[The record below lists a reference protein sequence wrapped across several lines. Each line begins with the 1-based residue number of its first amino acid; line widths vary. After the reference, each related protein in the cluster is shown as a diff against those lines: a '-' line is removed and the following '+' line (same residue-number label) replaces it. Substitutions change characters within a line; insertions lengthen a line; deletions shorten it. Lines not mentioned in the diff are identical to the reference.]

1 MAIIKLENV
10 TYKYPLSEKPCLENI
25 NLELE
30 AGKFYGLIGEN
41 GSGKTSLCNLIR
53 GFIPH
58 FFQGDLEGKVEIFG
72 KDIREH
78 TLGELALKIGY
89 IFQNPFNQIS
99 GVKDSVYEEVAYGLE
114 NFGVEREEIIRRVD
128 EVLELTKIEHL
139 KDKNPFELSGGQQ
152 QRVALA
158 SVIILEPEILVIDEP
173 TSQLDPIGTEMV
185 FEIIKKM
192 KDSGK
197 TVILVE
203 HKMELIAEYADEIIV
218 LEHNSLYKYGDKQ
231 GIFSDSSLEEHGVRI
246 PEVARLGNLLKDS
259 QFPVQYIPMTV
270 EEAVQQIQAFRTRGK

>member
-1 MAIIKLENV
+1 MAIIKLQNV
-10 TYKYPLSEKPCLENI
+10 TYKYPLSENPCLKDI

-30 AGKFYGLIGEN
+30 EGKLYGLIGEN

-58 FFQGDLEGKVEIFG
+58 FFQGELEGTVEIFG
-72 KDIREH
+72 KDIREY

-99 GVKDSVYEEVAYGLE
+99 GVKDTVYEEVAYGLE

-128 EVLELTKIEHL
+128 EVLELTKIEQL

-218 LEHNSLYKYGDKQ
+218 LENNGLYQCEDKQ
-231 GIFSDSSLEEHGVRI
+231 SVFSDSSLEKHGVRI
-246 PEVARLGNLLKDS
+246 PEVARLGNLLKAS
-259 QFPVQYIPMTV
+259 KFPVESIPMTV
-270 EEAVQQIQAFRTRGK
+270 EEAVQQIQAFRTGGR

>member
-1 MAIIKLENV
+1 MAIIRLENI
-10 TYKYPLSEKPCLENI
+10 TYKYPLSDKPCLNDI
-25 NLELE
+25 SLELE

-58 FFQGDLEGKVEIFG
+58 FFQGELTGTAEVFG
-72 KDIREH
+72 KDIREYS
-78 TLGELALKIGY
+78 LGELALKIGY

-99 GVKDSVYEEVAYGLE
+99 GVKDNVYEEVAYGLE
-114 NFGVEREEIIRRVD
+114 NFGVERDEIIRRVD
-128 EVLELTKIEHL
+128 EVLELTGIEHL

-158 SVIILEPEILVIDEP
+158 SVIILKPEILVIDEP
-173 TSQLDPIGTEMV
+173 TSQLDPVGTELV

-192 KDSGK
+192 KEEGK

-203 HKMELIAEYADEIIV
+203 HKMELVAEYADEIIV
-218 LEHNSLYKYGDKQ
+218 LENNKLYKSGDKQ
-231 GIFSDSSLEEHGVRI
+231 EIFKEADLETHGVRI
-246 PEVARLGNLLKDS
+246 PELAKLGLLLKDRGVDMAS
-259 QFPVQYIPMTV
+259 MPMTIDD
-270 EEAVQQIQAFRTRGK
+270 AVCQIRSLMEGGR